1 MKILGGHSNDNDQL
15 GIGGNAA
22 TGILLDGLDGD
33 PATLDGPELPL
44 LDAATEELRG
54 QEVPEMK
61 LAGGIRQI
69 RADLM
74 AAMRDLAEHD
84 TQAVDIR
91 TEIDEIC
98 VELVRLRE
106 KYGPGII

>member
-1 MKILGGHSNDNDQL
+1 MTTEAPREIVAVIARMDAIELRWRKHEGHRVL
-15 GIGGNAA
+15 LAA
-22 TGILLDGLDGD
+22 IVKNSQT
-33 PATLDGPELPL
+33 L